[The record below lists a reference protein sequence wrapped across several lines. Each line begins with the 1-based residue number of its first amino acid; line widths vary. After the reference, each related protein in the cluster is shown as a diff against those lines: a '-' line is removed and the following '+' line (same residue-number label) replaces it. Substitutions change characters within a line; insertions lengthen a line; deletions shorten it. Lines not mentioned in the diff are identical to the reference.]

1 MFHKKFSGRLPHKPY
16 CTDDLRAGLRVC
28 PLETALKC
36 LYIQVNPP
44 GLCWVMVFDVDRRA
58 GWTVAHEAGLPLPT
72 WQAENPANGHC
83 HVAYALKSPVC
94 TSDAAR
100 PAPLRYLAAI
110 EAAYRQ
116 RLNADPLYTGLITK
130 NPNRIDHWNV
140 GFMDWYDS
148 EIYTL
153 DELASYVLPELKA
166 GVKKERPLG
175 EIAGLGRNC
184 CIFEKARLW
193 AYSAVREYW
202 DRFVEWHDAVEER
215 CLKVNAEFET
225 PLYYR
230 EVRGIA
236 RSIAGWTRR
245 HFSPEGFSEFQ
256 RQRALM
262 RWERESRKADG
273 VNLLRAGLSP
283 LDVAAACDV
292 SIRAAQ
298 LWRKEAR
305 PEYKTITVLK
315 PWETLGVSRSLYYR
329 DYKGKTQS

>member
-1 MFHKKFSGRLPHKPY
+1 MYKEFLGRLPRKPY
-16 CTDDLRAGLRVC
+16 CTNDLSLGLRIR

-44 GLCWVMVFDVDRRA
+44 GVCWVMVFDLDYNA
-58 GWTVAHEAGLPLPT
+58 GWTVAHGAGLPLPT
-72 WQAENPANGHC
+72 WQVENPVNGHC
-83 HVAYALKSPVC
+83 HVAYALRMPVC

-100 PAPLRYLAAI
+100 PAPLRYLSAI

-116 RLNADPLYTGLITK
+116 RLKADPLYTGLITK
-130 NPNRIDHWNV
+130 NPDRIDYWHM

-153 DELASYVLPELKA
+153 DELAGYVLPELKA

-184 CIFEKARLW
+184 YIFEKVRLW

-202 DRFVEWHDAVEER
+202 DRPREWNVAVEGR
-215 CLKVNAEFET
+215 CLTVNSEFET
-225 PLYYR
+225 PLHYR
-230 EVRGIA
+230 EVRGVA
-236 RSIAGWTRR
+236 RSIANWTWR

-256 RQRALM
+256 RRRVLM
-262 RWERESRKADG
+262 RWEKESRKADG

-283 LDVAAACDV
+283 ADVAAACEV
-292 SIRAAQ
+292 SVRSARR
-298 LWRKEAR
+298 WRMEAEPDR
-305 PEYKTITVLK
+305 QTITALK
-315 PWETLGVSRSLYYR
+315 PWEILGVSRRKYY
-329 DYKGKTQS
+329 YMIKSWS